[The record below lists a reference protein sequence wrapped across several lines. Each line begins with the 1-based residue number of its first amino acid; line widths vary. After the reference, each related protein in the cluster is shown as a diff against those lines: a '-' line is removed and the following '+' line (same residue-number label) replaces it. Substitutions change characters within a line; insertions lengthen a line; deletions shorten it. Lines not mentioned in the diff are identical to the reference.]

1 MICIFSSTFNINM
14 AVRRFLLL
22 LAFVVFLCGPGA
34 SAQTSWTAR
43 WLANVTVTQNKQPH
57 WITPLVL
64 VTPRLEQEFRADFV
78 RQLLPGS
85 QQSWNYDNGKGLEII
100 PQSRIELLFNAPP
113 YLQHSQSGAANG
125 LGDVS
130 FLMKYRVLTANE
142 QHGNYILTAFFGGS
156 VPTGTY
162 KNGAPSSTVL
172 PTLAGGKGWG
182 RFDVESTLG
191 GILPVDSVEK
201 IGRTIV
207 WNTVAQEHV
216 GRYLWPE
223 LELNSSFIKG
233 GPNDGKKQSFIMPGV
248 LTGRFPVHNRVG
260 LTLGAGM
267 QIAATHYHSYDH
279 ALIFTA
285 RIPF

>member
-1 MICIFSSTFNINM
+1 MSLSRRQSFFFLIVFS
-14 AVRRFLLL
+14 A
-22 LAFVVFLCGPGA
+22 FLCNGNA
-34 SAQTSWTAR
+34 HAQTSWTAR
-43 WLANVTVTQNKQPH
+43 WLANVTATQSNQPH

-78 RQLLPGS
+78 RQLLPDN
-85 QQSWNYDNGKGLEII
+85 QQSWNYDNGKGLELI
-100 PQSRIELLFNAPP
+100 PQSHIEILFNAPP
-113 YLQHSQSGAANG
+113 YLQPSAPGTPDG
-125 LGDVS
+125 PGDVS
-130 FLMKYRVLTANE
+130 FLMKYRILTANE
-142 QHGNYILTAFFGGS
+142 QHSNYILTAFFGGT
-156 VPTGTY
+156 VTTGTY
-162 KNGAPSSTVL
+162 KNGANSSSVL

-182 RFDVESTLG
+182 RFDLESTLG
-191 GILPVDSVEK
+191 GTLPVDSTQK

-223 LELNSSFIKG
+223 FEMNSSFVKG
-233 GPNDGKKQSFIMPGV
+233 GANDGKKQTFITPGLV
-248 LTGRFPVHNRVG
+248 AGRFPIHNRVG

-279 ALIFTA
+279 ALVFTA

>member
-1 MICIFSSTFNINM
+1 M
-14 AVRRFLLL
+14 VKRRFL
-22 LAFVVFLCGPGA
+22 FLFLFTGFLYGSNA

-43 WLANVTVTQNKQPH
+43 WLANVTATQSKQPH
-57 WITPLVL
+57 WITPVVL

-78 RQLLPGS
+78 RQLLPDN
-85 QQSWNYDNGKGLEII
+85 QQSWNYDNGKGLELI
-100 PQSRIELLFNAPP
+100 PQSHIELLINAPP
-113 YLQHSQSGAANG
+113 YIQHSAPGTPNG
-125 LGDVS
+125 PGDVN
-130 FLMKYRVLTANE
+130 FTMKYRILTANE
-142 QHGNYILTAFFGGS
+142 QHGNYILTAFFGGT
-156 VPTGTY
+156 VTTGTY
-162 KNGAPSSTVL
+162 KNGANSSTVL

-191 GILPVDSVEK
+191 GTLPVDSVQN

-216 GRYLWPE
+216 GRYFWPE

-233 GPNDGKKQSFIMPGV
+233 GENDGKKQSFITPGLV
-248 LTGRFPVHNRVG
+248 AGRFPIHHRVG

-279 ALIFTA
+279 ALIFSA
-285 RIPF
+285 RLPF

>member
-1 MICIFSSTFNINM
+1 M

-22 LAFVVFLCGPGA
+22 LTVIVFLCGRDA

-43 WLANVTVTQNKQPH
+43 WLANVTATQNKQPH

-78 RQLLPGS
+78 RELLADN

-100 PQSRIELLFNAPP
+100 PQSHIELLFNAPP
-113 YLQHSQSGAANG
+113 YIQHSAPNTPNG

-130 FLMKYRVLTANE
+130 FLMKYRILAANE

-182 RFDVESTLG
+182 RFDIESTLG
-191 GILPVDSVEK
+191 GTLPVDSVEM
-201 IGRTIV
+201 IGRSIV

-216 GRYLWPE
+216 SRFLWPE
-223 LELNSSFIKG
+223 LEVNSSFILG
-233 GPNDGKKQSFIMPGV
+233 GASDGKKQTFLTPGLV
-248 LTGRFPVHNRVG
+248 AGRFPLHNRVG

-267 QIAATHYHSYDH
+267 QIAATRYHAYNH

>member
-1 MICIFSSTFNINM
+1 MLL
-14 AVRRFLLL
+14 RRLLPL
-22 LAFVVFLCGPGA
+22 LACACFFCSGQA
-34 SAQTSWTAR
+34 FAQTSWTAR
-43 WLANVTVTQNKQPH
+43 WLANVTATQSRQPH

-78 RQLLPGS
+78 RQLLPDN
-85 QQSWNYDNGKGLEII
+85 QQSWSYDNGKGLELI
-100 PQSRIELLFNAPP
+100 PQSHIEILINAPP
-113 YLQHSQSGAANG
+113 YLQHSAPGTPDG
-125 LGDVS
+125 PGDVS
-130 FLMKYRVLTANE
+130 FLMKYRILSANE
-142 QHGNYILTAFFGGS
+142 QHGNYILTAFFGGT

-182 RFDVESTLG
+182 KFDLESTLG
-191 GILPVDSVEK
+191 GTLPVDSTQK

-207 WNTVAQEHV
+207 WNTVAQEHI

-223 LELNSSFIKG
+223 FEINSSFIKG
-233 GPNDGKKQSFIMPGV
+233 GSNDGKKQAFLTPGLV
-248 LTGRFPVHNRVG
+248 AGRFPIHNRVG

-267 QIAATHYHSYDH
+267 QIAATHYHAYNH
-279 ALIFTA
+279 ALVFTV

>member
-1 MICIFSSTFNINM
+1 MI
-14 AVRRFLLL
+14 VRRFLVP
-22 LAFVVFLCGPGA
+22 LAFIVFLYGGDA
-34 SAQTSWTAR
+34 RAQTSWTAR
-43 WLANVTVTQNKQPH
+43 WLANVTATQNKQPH

-78 RQLLPGS
+78 RQLLPDN
-85 QQSWNYDNGKGLEII
+85 QQSWNYDNSKGLEII
-100 PQSRIELLFNAPP
+100 PQSHIELLFNAPP
-113 YLQHSQSGAANG
+113 YLQHSAPKTPDG

-130 FLMKYRVLTANE
+130 FLMKYRIISANE
-142 QHGNYILTAFFGGS
+142 QRGNYILTAFFGGV

-182 RFDVESTLG
+182 RFDLESTLG
-191 GILPVDSVEK
+191 GILPVDSVQK
-201 IGRTIV
+201 IGRTVV

-223 LELNSSFIKG
+223 IELNSSFIMG
-233 GPNDGKKQSFIMPGV
+233 GPNDGKKQAFIAPGLV
-248 LTGRFPVHNRVG
+248 AGRFPIRHRVG
-260 LTLGAGM
+260 LSLGVGM
-267 QIAATHYHSYDH
+267 QIAVTRYHAYDH
-279 ALIFTA
+279 ALILTA